1 MAEQS
6 LQDEASK
13 LAEEIERKR
22 DAEERKNKTKKMG
35 FMYGVVSEASA
46 VKKLKLKMKA
56 EYYLPPAGPIKWF
69 PPKDDVCRSAV
80 GDTSGLTSR
89 MKEVYNA
96 DSQMF
101 STCPSPWDDEWLAKF
116 GDREKGQTFPQWM
129 EDEDKKIPCGEAR
142 SHIYLCPV
150 GKDYSPLLIKSMVN
164 VIRGFCYG
172 CRIHELPYVPIDPS
186 WFYNV
191 HDWMSDDDGDDGSS
205 EDEESM
211 EADGLEDLLVEDEKA
226 KWQREV
232 KRKFERRKREEAR
245 ARKVRHRRRKKMA
258 ARSADRVKGCV
269 TPVLDYLR
277 NKLNHDW
284 HGADNAYIVIAISTY
299 EMVDPHAAS
308 KVDIEIEALQRK
320 ANTIKMEEIEPHRK
334 VLAEAIMQGKA
345 ARAQALAKE
354 KKLADKLQKVKHGI
368 EALYKEAEKAWEGL
382 EEKIVPKDRVGVMS
396 IAYMD
401 PLFGMSAAEK
411 RRANSNGR
419 KDENTETL
427 IRRSC
432 KRLTHTF
439 GHLLGLEH
447 CIYYHCRMNG
457 CLTTSEQEESPC
469 YLCAV
474 CLRKLHNAIG
484 IHTTRRVIE
493 RYYENRKFYGGIWR
507 KAFGP
512 EVENWYKER
521 IARIERCVD

>member
-1 MAEQS
+1 M
-6 LQDEASK
+6 
-13 LAEEIERKR
+13 
-22 DAEERKNKTKKMG
+22 
-35 FMYGVVSEASA
+35 
-46 VKKLKLKMKA
+46 
-56 EYYLPPAGPIKWF
+56 
-69 PPKDDVCRSAV
+69 
-80 GDTSGLTSR
+80 
-89 MKEVYNA
+89 
-96 DSQMF
+96 
-101 STCPSPWDDEWLAKF
+101 
-116 GDREKGQTFPQWM
+116 
-129 EDEDKKIPCGEAR
+129 
-142 SHIYLCPV
+142 
-150 GKDYSPLLIKSMVN
+150 
-164 VIRGFCYG
+164 
-172 CRIHELPYVPIDPS
+172 
-186 WFYNV
+186 
-191 HDWMSDDDGDDGSS
+191 
-205 EDEESM
+205 
-211 EADGLEDLLVEDEKA
+211 
-226 KWQREV
+226 
-232 KRKFERRKREEAR
+232 
-245 ARKVRHRRRKKMA
+245 
-258 ARSADRVKGCV
+258 
-269 TPVLDYLR
+269 
-277 NKLNHDW
+277 
-284 HGADNAYIVIAISTY
+284 
-299 EMVDPHAAS
+299 
-308 KVDIEIEALQRK
+308 
-320 ANTIKMEEIEPHRK
+320 NT
-334 VLAEAIMQGKA
+334 
-345 ARAQALAKE
+345 
-354 KKLADKLQKVKHGI
+354 KLQKVKHGI